1 MVKLKELLNEGDL
14 KEVKYQ
20 IKHLNEYLKSH
31 EEALKKYKKWFKLI
45 SKKPKNISVR
55 DAESLMEKHKD
66 LLSSQFNK
74 ETYFMIENL
83 IEEVK
88 ELEND

>member
-1 MVKLKELLNEGDL
+1 MIKLKELLNEGDL

-45 SKKPKNISVR
+45 SKKPRIFQSEMLKV
-55 DAESLMEKHKD
+55 
-66 LLSSQFNK
+66 
-74 ETYFMIENL
+74 
-83 IEEVK
+83 
-88 ELEND
+88 